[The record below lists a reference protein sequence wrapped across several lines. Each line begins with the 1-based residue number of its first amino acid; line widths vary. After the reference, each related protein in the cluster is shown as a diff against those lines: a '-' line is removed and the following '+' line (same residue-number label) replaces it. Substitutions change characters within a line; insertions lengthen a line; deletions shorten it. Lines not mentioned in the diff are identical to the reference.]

1 MDPTFKG
8 LFETRECVVNKLKTL
23 EFSHDEAVTIEKSIM
38 SHVKQHALE
47 KHRLKFLRWSN
58 VIIRRIYTRKYR
70 SIVFNMENIKRL
82 IKAKSITLEETAH
95 VDQYTLAPEM
105 YASIF
110 ETRRLR
116 EMHSALADAT
126 DAHDGIL
133 KCEACGSMKTRYVEV
148 QTRSGDEPLTVFARC
163 LACEVHWTLDG
174 K

>member
-1 MDPTFKG
+1 M
-8 LFETRECVVNKLKTL
+8 NKLKTL

-82 IKAKSITLEETAH
+82 IKAKSITIEETAH